1 MAAGANFA
9 AAMRHA
15 ETPGPERPDSMIIF
29 SSFNAFRA
37 HKSDIFPRETTGTR
51 EEMSMIKLGEGS
63 LRNMGARCGRWG
75 FAAEGG
81 ALLRGDRASYGG

>member
-63 LRNMGARCGRWG
+63 LRNMGGSLREMGVRRGGRG
-75 FAAEGG
+75 LAAGG
-81 ALLRGDRASYGG
+81 